1 MGNYDTMQSNK
12 TMKRSFLSKLHT
24 NGRYCIIGA
33 LLLFPGVLL
42 YQLLVLVPQGYGGA
56 LVSPGATLLWI
67 NTHNLQFLG
76 YRLLLILGFAL
87 MISLPFTLFRIIVA
101 QEILG
106 TDENED
112 DEEDEDKVDDEEE
125 LEGDGDETD
134 DEELEDDNETNGQEP
149 EENDKS
155 GSDASGMPAFAWRGR
170 GYAVIAAWG
179 GFFGLF
185 CTVVGTL
192 ASTVYLVIS
201 AVSASTPNTLPD
213 NFAAFSGTL
222 AFITYTMG
230 GGFLAIACLFFG
242 MVIARRGRNLWP
254 DVWVLFSYMALA
266 LAALLSGS
274 AVEVAFAPN
283 AGNAGQAILTTPA
296 ILFFAIWVLWFGIML
311 VRLQPE

>member
-1 MGNYDTMQSNK
+1 
-12 TMKRSFLSKLHT
+12 MKRSFLSKLHT
-24 NGRYCIIGA
+24 NGLYCMIGA

-42 YQLLVLVPQGYGGA
+42 YQLLVLVPQGYGNA
-56 LVSPGATLLWI
+56 LATPGATLGWI

-106 TDENED
+106 TDEDEDEVED
-112 DEEDEDKVDDEEE
+112 DDETDGEE
-125 LEGDGDETD
+125 LEETD
-134 DEELEDDNETNGQEP
+134 KAN
-149 EENDKS
+149 
-155 GSDASGMPAFAWRGR
+155 SDASGMPAFAWRGK

-179 GFFGLF
+179 GLIGLL
-185 CTVVGTL
+185 CTVGGTL
-192 ASTVYLVIS
+192 ASTVYLVIIAAS
-201 AVSASTPNTLPD
+201 ANTQNTLPG
-213 NFAAFSGTL
+213 NFAAFSSTF
-222 AFITYTMG
+222 AFITYTVG
-230 GGFLAIACLFFG
+230 GGLLAIACLFFG
-242 MVIARRGRNLWP
+242 VVIARRGRNLWP

-274 AVEVAFAPN
+274 AVEVAFTPG